1 MEPQKFQLLNN
12 VLTVLRV
19 VSYYIILFTKFA
31 IVFDKTISLKEII
44 SKDESGES
52 SWKKITYNI
61 NTQIEV
67 ELFQYGM

>member
-19 VSYYIILFTKFA
+19 VSHYIILFTKFA
-31 IVFDKTISLKEII
+31 IVFDKTISLKEIN

-67 ELFQYGM
+67 EFIQYGM